1 MSLGNRVEKL
11 ERAAGSGLCPCR
23 EARHIEIV
31 HEDGR
36 VTEGHGERGPCRLCG
51 EPLPVWRIVI
61 VRRAANDRL

>member
-11 ERAAGSGLCPCR
+11 ERAARLGACPCR
-23 EARHIEIV
+23 EARQIEIV

-36 VTEGHGERGPCRLCG
+36 VTEGLGERGPCILCG

-61 VRRAANDRL
+61 VRAGPNERL